1 MFKMNIQE
9 TASDISIKKVKKK
22 KGRPS
27 KAVVEEREQEL
38 KEIEE
43 FEQREISEKVSDNEM
58 KDMRFNLR
66 KQCLLNPGIFTFKED
81 SVQGFS
87 DEKVQQEHELM
98 NIRLSNSLNKQIVAS
113 GLGTLCHLTS
123 AISGLEDL
131 PSIVEKDESL
141 QLASNSY
148 LSLNL
153 LNSLGDIFKI
163 ILLFSS
169 DILTAYKIK
178 SERNALLQKEMDE
191 KVKVQVENVDG

>member
-1 MFKMNIQE
+1 
-9 TASDISIKKVKKK
+9 
-22 KGRPS
+22 
-27 KAVVEEREQEL
+27 L
-38 KEIEE
+38 
-43 FEQREISEKVSDNEM
+43 EQREISEKVSDDEM
-58 KDMRFNLR
+58 KNMRFNLR

-113 GLGTLCHLTS
+113 GLGTLSHLTS

-148 LSLNL
+148 LSLHL

-163 ILLFSS
+163 VLLFSS
-169 DILTAYKIK
+169 DILTAYKRK
-178 SERNALLQKEMDE
+178 SQRDALLQRELSE
-191 KVKVQVENVDG
+191 KVKVQVENVDS